1 MTIDER
7 IDRLEHVVAGHIDQ
21 AKKDYEENRR
31 FLRESREDWDR
42 QRKESRQDWERQLA
56 ESKAEWDRGMAE
68 MRAEMAARDKVT
80 DKRIGDL
87 VSAIGEFIQS
97 VGKR

>member
-21 AKKDYEENRR
+21 AKKDYEENRT
-31 FLRESREDWDR
+31 FLRQSREDWQRERKESREDWER
-42 QRKESRQDWERQLA
+42 QLKESRET
-56 ESKAEWDRGMAE
+56 WDRGMAE
-68 MRAEMAARDKVT
+68 MRAEMAERDKVT

-87 VSAIGEFIQS
+87 VSAIGEFIRAAS
-97 VGKR
+97 SK